1 MNSSMIG
8 KIEKA
13 HRYAREPERITF
25 ETFTASFR
33 GSHDDYT
40 VSLTEHGWECTC
52 HTFETHVIGTCSHI
66 MAMQHML
73 GQMLPDRARY
83 DAESERAAEA
93 VAS

>member
-25 ETFTASFR
+25 DTFTASFR

-40 VSLTEHGWECTC
+40 VALTPTGWECSC
-52 HTFETHVIGTCSHI
+52 HTFETHMVGTCSHI
-66 MAMQHML
+66 MAMQHILGGML
-73 GQMLPDRARY
+73 SDSARY
-83 DAESERAAEA
+83 DAEESHA

>member
-25 ETFTASFR
+25 ETFTAEFQ
-33 GSHDDYT
+33 GSHDTYT
-40 VSLTEHGWECTC
+40 VSLDSQGWNCSC
-52 HTFETHVIGTCSHI
+52 HTFDSHILGTCSHI
-66 MAMQHML
+66 MAFQQIL
-73 GQMLPDRARY
+73 GAMLPDSARY
-83 DAESERAAEA
+83 DLPEAQA

>member
-1 MNSSMIG
+1 MNSSLIG

-13 HRYAREPERITF
+13 HRYAREPERIAF

-40 VSLTEHGWECTC
+40 VSLTKNGWECTC

-83 DAESERAAEA
+83 DAESERAVEA